1 MTTNISLVSGSA
13 QIVTKPWFPTL
24 TKIAD
29 QLWAMVAHQF
39 RSEDRTDEAIEIL
52 RNPSASPDMCDWAE
66 RYLCGMEGT
75 NERRYCEGR
84 RWQS

>member
-1 MTTNISLVSGSA
+1 MATNISLVSGRA
-13 QIVTKPWFPTL
+13 LIIANPWFPTL

-29 QLWAMVAHQF
+29 QFWAIVVPQF
-39 RSEDRTDEAIEIL
+39 NSEDRTDEAIEIL

-75 NERRYCEGR
+75 NEKRYCEGR